1 MGVCA
6 HVWGCVGF
14 HMITRLSPYMCSEQ
28 CRCQVGRVKRVEVH
42 CTVEAMAERRR
53 RKRSREE
60 ERRGRAGR

>member
-1 MGVCA
+1 
-6 HVWGCVGF
+6 
-14 HMITRLSPYMCSEQ
+14 MITRLSPYMCSEQ

>member
-1 MGVCA
+1 
-6 HVWGCVGF
+6 
-14 HMITRLSPYMCSEQ
+14 MITRLSPYMCSEQ

-42 CTVEAMAERRR
+42 CTVEAEAMAERRR